1 MQINRP
7 GHVHGPQSVNAPHRN
22 QTQQPQT
29 PTNSNLTEVD
39 QLDISTE
46 ASMVSRARDL
56 PEIRQDVVNRVKA
69 EIEAGKYETDE
80 KLDIALGRMLD
91 EFGE

>member
-1 MQINRP
+1 MQIQGS
-7 GHVHGPQSVNAPHRN
+7 GHVHGPQGVSAPHR
-22 QTQQPQT
+22 TQAQPTQP
-29 PTNSNLTEVD
+29 PTKSNLTEVD
-39 QLDISTE
+39 QLDISVE
-46 ASMVSRARDL
+46 ASMVSRAREL

-69 EIEAGKYETDE
+69 EIESGTYETDE

>member
-1 MQINRP
+1 M
-7 GHVHGPQSVNAPHRN
+7 
-22 QTQQPQT
+22 
-29 PTNSNLTEVD
+29 
-39 QLDISTE
+39 DISTE

-69 EIEAGKYETDE
+69 EIDAGKYETDE